1 MANSKL
7 NKQNAVLL
15 LENLFLRER
24 LDLKAWD
31 IRQMNKNISLMK
43 SIVDNAQWG
52 EEEEVASAKLGR
64 VIDELSAIVQNKD
77 ATLVD
82 AAHTHLEEA
91 LIQLRQLVFGL

>member
-31 IRQMNKNISLMK
+31 IRQMKKNISLMK
-43 SIVDNAQWG
+43 SIVDNARWG
-52 EEEEVASAKLGR
+52 KKEEVASAKLGR